1 MSSLCGATDDLAN
14 EFEKIPYGPYII
26 FGSIDERNYNEY
38 AVAWTILYN
47 LFKTKGVH
55 RDVAMEAL
63 RAIRAIAHNNFR
75 YLRWKDDKKEYVQY
89 PPEGRRFCRNGEEA
103 ESEIAVPAAARS
115 AQADCRSRTV
125 ELGKFFCPELTIL
138 IRQHW
143 PTLALT
149 LQLLRVSRPGATSNW
164 RIYRQSDAGDY
175 IASSCSSS
183 GDLTRLRLA

>member
-1 MSSLCGATDDLAN
+1 MCRVMVTMSASPSPTIRRSTGPTSLSCFASTCNPHALIMSSCCGATDDIAN

-89 PPEGRRFCRNGEEA
+89 PPEGRRFVVMEKKLKA
-103 ESEIAVPAAARS
+103 
-115 AQADCRSRTV
+115 
-125 ELGKFFCPELTIL
+125 K
-138 IRQHW
+138 
-143 PTLALT
+143 
-149 LQLLRVSRPGATSNW
+149 
-164 RIYRQSDAGDY
+164 
-175 IASSCSSS
+175 
-183 GDLTRLRLA
+183 

>member
-1 MSSLCGATDDLAN
+1 MMFGRSCPSVSVSVASCPNAPINWPNFVELFRKHKCNPRALIMSSCCGAADDLAN

-89 PPEGRRFCRNGEEA
+89 PPEGRRFVVTEKKPRA
-103 ESEIAVPAAARS
+103 
-115 AQADCRSRTV
+115 
-125 ELGKFFCPELTIL
+125 K
-138 IRQHW
+138 
-143 PTLALT
+143 
-149 LQLLRVSRPGATSNW
+149 
-164 RIYRQSDAGDY
+164 
-175 IASSCSSS
+175 
-183 GDLTRLRLA
+183 